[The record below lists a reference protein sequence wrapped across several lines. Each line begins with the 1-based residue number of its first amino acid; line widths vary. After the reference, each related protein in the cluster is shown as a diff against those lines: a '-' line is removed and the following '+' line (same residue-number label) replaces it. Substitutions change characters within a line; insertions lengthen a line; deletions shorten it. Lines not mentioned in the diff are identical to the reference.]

1 MLDDA
6 RPDQPHAARRYVLLA
21 VKIAVSIILLAILFS
36 RIDAGRLW
44 TIAKRASLAWLA
56 AALVIYFFNVL
67 ASVWRWHLLLDAQRI
82 DMSPRTLLG
91 SFLVA
96 LFFNNF
102 LPSNIGGDVIRIRD
116 SARFAGSKTL
126 ATTVVLADRVIGLI
140 GLVLVAALGA
150 TMVAGIAGH
159 VPSPIW
165 PSWLWAGFLGATLAS
180 APAVLAPS
188 GVTRLLQPLTVLH
201 PEWVGDRIDDITA
214 ALIRFRERPTAIAS
228 CFAGAVFVQATVVLF
243 YIAVAHAL
251 HVQVAPWDLAV
262 IVPLSFIVQMLP
274 VSVNGF
280 GVREATFTFYFTRV
294 GLTIESA
301 LVVSLVATALIML
314 FSSIGAGVWFARG
327 HR

>member
-1 MLDDA
+1 MTTPSA
-6 RPDQPHAARRYVLLA
+6 EPHAARRSVLVA
-21 VKIAVSIILLAILFS
+21 VKIAISLILLTFLFS

-44 TIAKRASLAWLA
+44 HTARQASLAWLA
-56 AALVIYFFNVL
+56 AALGIYVVNVL
-67 ASVWRWHLLLDAQRI
+67 ASVWRWHLLLNAQ
-82 DMSPRTLLG
+82 DVPVPAQTLFG
-91 SFLVA
+91 SYLVA

-116 SARFAGSKTL
+116 TARAAGSKTL

-165 PSWLWAGFLGATLAS
+165 PSWLWAGFVLAMVAS
-180 APAVLAPS
+180 APAVLAPA
-188 GVTRLLQPLTVLH
+188 GVGRLLQPLTVLH
-201 PEWVGDRIDDITA
+201 PEWIGDRIDSLTA
-214 ALIRFRERPTAIAS
+214 ALVRFRDRPSAIAS
-228 CFAGAVFVQATVVLF
+228 CFCGAVFVQATVVVF

-251 HVQVAPWDLAV
+251 QVPIAPWDLAV
-262 IVPLSFIVQMLP
+262 IVPLSFVVQMLP

-280 GVREATFTFYFTRV
+280 GVREATFSFYFTRV
-294 GLTIESA
+294 GLSMESA
-301 LVVSLVATALIML
+301 LVVSLVATGLIML
-314 FSSIGAGVWFARG
+314 FSVIGAGVWFGRG